1 MSRIDV
7 QQNSEDGVIH
17 EYNRQLCVGHVIGSL
32 PINMK
37 KQSQTVS
44 VFFFITGGCSV
55 PFLFSNKKYKRPF
68 HSFLQLLTWSS
79 KQNSEL
85 TP

>member
-17 EYNRQLCVGHVIGSL
+17 ECNRQLCVGHVVGSL

-44 VFFFITGGCSV
+44 VFFFSSLEV
-55 PFLFSNKKYKRPF
+55 VQFLSCFPTRNTKEPSTVFYNF
-68 HSFLQLLTWSS
+68 
-79 KQNSEL
+79 
-85 TP
+85 

>member
-7 QQNSEDGVIH
+7 QQNSKDGVIH

-44 VFFFITGGCSV
+44 VFFSSLEV
-55 PFLFSNKKYKRPF
+55 VLFLSRFPTRNTKDPSTVFYNF
-68 HSFLQLLTWSS
+68 
-79 KQNSEL
+79 
-85 TP
+85 

>member
-44 VFFFITGGCSV
+44 VFFFFIT
-55 PFLFSNKKYKRPF
+55 
-68 HSFLQLLTWSS
+68 
-79 KQNSEL
+79 
-85 TP
+85 

>member
-1 MSRIDV
+1 MSRLDV

-44 VFFFITGGCSV
+44 VFFFHHLR
-55 PFLFSNKKYKRPF
+55 LFS
-68 HSFLQLLTWSS
+68 SFPVFQQEIQKNLPQFFT
-79 KQNSEL
+79 
-85 TP
+85 TFDMV